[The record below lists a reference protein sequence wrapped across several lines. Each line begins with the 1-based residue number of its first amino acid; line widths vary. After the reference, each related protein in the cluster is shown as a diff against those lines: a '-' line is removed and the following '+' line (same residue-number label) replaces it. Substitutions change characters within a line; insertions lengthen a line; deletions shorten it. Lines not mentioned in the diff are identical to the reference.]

1 MVKKLAANVRLFRE
15 QMSVAGFTLGG
26 DDNNA
31 IVPVRVRYTRRAT
44 DIGNDMPERG
54 ITWLDSVILLS
65 LKVRHESVST
75 FRLPMLPRKCRRQSM
90 PSLK

>member
-15 QMSVAGFTLGG
+15 QMSVAGFTSGG

-44 DIGNDMPERG
+44 DIANDMLERG
-54 ITWLDSVILLS
+54 NYVVGFSYSVVP
-65 LKVRHESVST
+65 KGKHESVST